1 MSLSFIIF
9 IVGLSSLTLF
19 LCMEDWEMT
28 GSITHGYMNIWM
40 YKIYNISGVKC
51 ISVVLELV
59 RDIHVLK
66 HVQACVLFFHKV
78 FHKQYSSGAIRSS
91 LDSLTVLN

>member
-1 MSLSFIIF
+1 MDKIY
-9 IVGLSSLTLF
+9 
-19 LCMEDWEMT
+19 
-28 GSITHGYMNIWM
+28 GYLDIWIYEYM
-40 YKIYNISGVKC
+40 DVYNISGVKC

-66 HVQACVLFFHKV
+66 HVKAYVLFFHKV
-78 FHKQYSSGAIRSS
+78 FHKQYSSAAIRSS